1 MPARLNEPV
10 ASTRAMRHRKSAG
23 SAKLANVTSRLAP
36 MPSKL
41 DPVSS
46 PASTRENRP
55 SASREAKAMRSPEK
69 LTTDW
74 RPSSGRKHAARIA
87 VTVTATGASRK
98 IQVVE
103 VLYTTPLRHS
113 FARSKYSW

>member
-1 MPARLNEPV
+1 MPPRLSEPV
-10 ASTRAMRHRKSAG
+10 ARTRAMKHRNSAG

-46 PASTRENRP
+46 PASTRANRP
-55 SASREAKAMRSPEK
+55 SARSAANAIRSPEK
-69 LTTDW
+69 LTTAS
-74 RPSSGRKHAARIA
+74 RPSSGRRHAARIA

-103 VLYTTPLRHS
+103 LL
-113 FARSKYSW
+113 